1 MASIDD
7 ESTFD
12 DPAEALRLID
22 RERTNLERALTP
34 DPRWMF
40 WPWGITW
47 LIGFGLFFL
56 RWGPDGRVFVALP
69 DWLPMLALA
78 LLLMTAGAI
87 TGVQGARS
95 GRQISG
101 PSQRQGRMF
110 GFSWSAGFAGLALVF
125 SQVSDIV
132 PPERQGILWG
142 GGLVALIGA
151 LYMAGAA
158 LWDDRITFILGAWIS
173 VVNIVGVLT
182 GPGWHALI
190 VALAGGG
197 GLLLAGLIGWLRRR

>member
-22 RERTNLERALTP
+22 RERANLERELTP

-56 RWGPDGRVFVALP
+56 RWGPDERVLVALP
-69 DWLPMLALA
+69 DWLPITVLT
-78 LLLMTAGAI
+78 LLLMAAGAI
-87 TGVQGARS
+87 TGVMGARS
-95 GRQISG
+95 GRALSG
-101 PSQRQGRMF
+101 PSSRQGRMF

-125 SQVSDIV
+125 SQVSDVV
-132 PPERQGILWG
+132 PESRQGILWG

-158 LWDDRITFILGAWIS
+158 VWDDRVTFVLGAWIS
-173 VVNIVGVLT
+173 GVNIVGVLI
-182 GPGWHALI
+182 GPGWHALV
-190 VALAGGG
+190 VAVAGGG
-197 GLLLAGLIGWLRRR
+197 GLMIAGLIGWWHRR